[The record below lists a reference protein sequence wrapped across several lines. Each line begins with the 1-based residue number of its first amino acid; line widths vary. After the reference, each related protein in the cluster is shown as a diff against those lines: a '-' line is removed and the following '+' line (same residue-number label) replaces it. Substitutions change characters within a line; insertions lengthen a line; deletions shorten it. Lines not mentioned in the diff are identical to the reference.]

1 MYITE
6 YICFNENTRL
16 AVRGI
21 LMYREKRDLSEK
33 REGKV
38 LAIYICNR
46 MFPKRPQR
54 KNIWK
59 RIWSGGDRYLH
70 VDDTGYFVGNDQ
82 VRFVGTDIHVFGY
95 QVRAL
100 RKQFRADQ
108 LEIFDHFY
116 YERS

>member
-70 VDDTGYFVGNDQ
+70 VDDTGYFVGNNQ

-100 RKQFRADQ
+100 RKQLRADQ

-116 YERS
+116 YERT